1 MNYLELDDVLAI
13 ACEVLGLEV
22 NALLHVT
29 DVGLADSAVARPQAG
44 FAGQEFHPTLEA
56 KAASLLLGLARNH
69 AFIDGNKRIA
79 VLATL
84 QFLNAND
91 YDLDLLPVEEA
102 YKTVVEV
109 ASGNLSLDDL
119 TDWIRDRMKPLSGP

>member
-1 MNYLELDDVLAI
+1 M
-13 ACEVLGLEV
+13 
-22 NALLHVT
+22 
-29 DVGLADSAVARPQAG
+29 
-44 FAGQEFHPTLEA
+44 
-56 KAASLLLGLARNH
+56 GLARNH

-91 YDLDLLPVEEA
+91 YDLNLLPVEEA
-102 YKTVVEV
+102 YNTVVEV

-119 TDWIRDRMKPLSGP
+119 TDRIRDQMKPLSGP